1 MKLYLI
7 RHGESLGNLQGKIQG
22 TMDFPLSDLG
32 KQQVDL
38 ISSYCQNIN
47 LDFLY
52 SSDLERAYATA
63 KTIGD
68 STGLDVQAWEQIR
81 EVHLGPLQGLSRD
94 EIREQYPETVTNSI
108 ITSGING
115 TETVEELTTRCKNVL
130 EQLHTQHSSDSVA
143 LVSHGGFISIFL
155 MYVLVG
161 EKWPEFHRPFVI
173 GNTSVTLLEWMNDKE
188 QPYLHYTNRTAHLET
203 LEAEQHAKKGVL

>member
-81 EVHLGPLQGLSRD
+81 EVHLDHFKDFQEMKL
-94 EIREQYPETVTNSI
+94 ENSI
-108 ITSGING
+108 
-115 TETVEELTTRCKNVL
+115 LK
-130 EQLHTQHSSDSVA
+130 
-143 LVSHGGFISIFL
+143 
-155 MYVLVG
+155 
-161 EKWPEFHRPFVI
+161 P
-173 GNTSVTLLEWMNDKE
+173 
-188 QPYLHYTNRTAHLET
+188 
-203 LEAEQHAKKGVL
+203 